1 MTKRDT
7 KDRSFSVELNSR
19 ANLKNIRMANG
30 SPEPVLIEG
39 TIGALHHARF
49 LEGVILEVV
58 GNCGAIRIDLR
69 RQEIRSINTSMHKK
83 ETIRSEKGAKTL

>member
-7 KDRSFSVELNSR
+7 KDRSFSVELNTR

-49 LEGVILEVV
+49 LEGVIFEVV
-58 GNCGAIRIDLR
+58 GSCGAIRIDLQR
-69 RQEIRSINTSMHKK
+69 EEIRSINTPLRK
-83 ETIRSEKGAKTL
+83 EETVRPEKGAKTT